1 MVDEEGKSEVEQY
14 QGGGVEEDV
23 KIGRRDS
30 FGGHRGV
37 RDLIDRAVQVDAGG
51 SN

>member
-30 FGGHRGV
+30 FGGARGLM
-37 RDLIDRAVQVDAGG
+37 DLSDRAVLVDTGG
-51 SN
+51 GN